1 MKSLIL
7 TIFLSF
13 VGIMASAQ
21 NYEVK
26 GTVVDSNGAP
36 LPGVSIIVKSTT
48 KGTTTDFDGN
58 FIISVEKGK
67 SILFSYL
74 GYESKEVVINNDNP
88 LRVTLAESLQ
98 NLDEVVVTALGI
110 KRSEKALGY
119 AVQKVDGDELQ
130 KVSVVN
136 VATSL
141 SGKVA
146 GLLVQNSTDFGVAPS
161 LTIRGEAPILVID
174 GVPYDN
180 KSLGDISSQD
190 IESVSVLKGATASAL
205 YGFRGANG
213 AILVTTKNGSTNEGV
228 GVTTNFATNTMFT
241 SGFLAIPERQ
251 SVYGR
256 GANGTYD
263 INSSNSWGP
272 VMDGT
277 IRKQWDPILKDF
289 RDYEYLPVGKDNFS
303 NFLEQGYIT
312 NNNLNVGYKGDLLS
326 LRSSVN
332 WIQNKGQYPNS
343 SLDKFTYTFGGDVNL
358 DKFKLSSNFSYAR
371 QHTPNLGSNGYTS
384 YDAMYSL
391 LIWSA
396 ADYNV
401 LDYKDNYWLV
411 PDQVQNFTY
420 KGGSN
425 NPYFDRYERTN
436 ETSRDI
442 FNVDVSASYQLVD
455 WLKASLRAGYDSYT
469 DKGQLRVAVG
479 SYQSTGNTGIPG
491 NLYPWIGGPTGA
503 YGVGMNTGH
512 SFNTDFLL
520 TGDRSVDKIKV
531 DYLVGGSIF
540 SKEDNNFYANTN
552 NGLTVP
558 GFFSLAAS
566 KDPAT
571 VKTSVIGQ
579 QVNSVFGRVAVS
591 YDNLI
596 YVEATGRNDW
606 ASALQI
612 KNKDNK
618 IDYFYPSVATSF
630 VVSEL
635 LPETTKDWLDLLK
648 FRNSWTVSKKPASA
662 YTVNSSFSTSN
673 AIWGAGYNSGASSS
687 SLYDATSILPEK
699 STTVE
704 YGMQAMFFKNR
715 LGLDVSYYE
724 KETVDFVKYAP
735 VSSASGYSSTLINIG
750 EGIER
755 RGWEISLTATP
766 IRTEDLRWDIG
777 ANWSTFAR
785 YWTKIDDVYTTKNP
799 WNKVGERV
807 DNFLIR
813 DYQLDGEGNH
823 IIGSNGKEV
832 FNPFDTRFG
841 YTDPDYLWG
850 VNSNLKYKDF
860 NLFISVDGVK
870 GGLTNTRTESYMFA
884 SGGHPD
890 SVSPERALDVQA
902 MSVFTA
908 AGGGAAGT
916 AAVAAAG
923 LTLTNWLS
931 NGVQVVSGTVTYSDS
946 YGTVLSDT
954 RVYAPNSKY
963 TTYKDYITNVHSGNA
978 WGGTGRPLDTYEKTY
993 FKLREISLTYTVPTE
1008 YLKGWAKGVSISAVG
1023 QNVFLWA
1030 KDFKYSDPDGGTEDF
1045 ADPAVRYLGGNI
1057 KLTF

>member
-1 MKSLIL
+1 MKSLVL
-7 TIFLSF
+7 TFFLSF
-13 VGIMASAQ
+13 VGIIAYSQ
-21 NYEVK
+21 NFDVN

-36 LPGVSIIVKSTT
+36 LPGVSIVIKNTT
-48 KGTTTDFDGN
+48 KGTSTDFNGN
-58 FIISVEKGK
+58 FTISVEKGK
-67 SILFSYL
+67 TIILSFL
-74 GYESKEVVINNDNP
+74 GYETKEIIINNANP
-88 LRVTLAESLQ
+88 LRVVLTEALQ
-98 NLDEVVVTALGI
+98 SLDEVVVTALGI

-119 AVQKVDGDELQ
+119 AVQKVSGESLQ
-130 KVSVVN
+130 KVPVVN

-141 SGKVA
+141 TGKVS
-146 GLLVQNSTDFGVAPS
+146 GLLVKNSTDFGVAPS
-161 LTIRGEAPILVID
+161 LTIRGEAPLLVID
-174 GVPYDN
+174 GVPYNN
-180 KSLGDISSQD
+180 KSLGDISSED
-190 IESVSVLKGATASAL
+190 IESLSVLKGATASAL

-228 GVTTNFATNTMFT
+228 GISTNFSTNTMFT
-241 SGFLAIPERQ
+241 AGFLAIPERQ
-251 SVYGR
+251 GIYGR
-256 GANGTYD
+256 GTNGTYNV
-263 INSSNSWGP
+263 NSDSSWGP

-277 IRKQWDPILKDF
+277 IRTQWDPFLKSY
-289 RDYEYLPVGKDNFS
+289 RDYEYLPIGKNNFS

-332 WIQNKGQYPNS
+332 WIENKGQYPNS
-343 SLDKFTYTFGGDVNL
+343 KLNKYTYTFGGDVNL
-358 DKFKLSSNFSYAR
+358 DKFKMSSNFSYAR
-371 QHTPNLGSNGYTS
+371 QHTPNLGSNSYTA

-396 ADYNV
+396 ADFNV
-401 LDYKDNYWLV
+401 LDYKNNYWLV
-411 PDQVQNFTY
+411 PDQTQNFTY

-455 WLKASLRAGYDSYT
+455 WLKASIRAGFDSYT
-469 DKGQLRVAVG
+469 DKGELRVSKG

-491 NLYPWIGGPTGA
+491 NPYTWIGGTTGA
-503 YGVGMNTGH
+503 YGIGLSSGH

-520 TGDRSVDKIKV
+520 TGDRSVSEKIKV
-531 DYLVGGSIF
+531 DYLAGGSIF
-540 SKEDNNFYANTN
+540 SREDNNFLANTN

-558 GFFSLAAS
+558 GFFSLNAS
-566 KDPAT
+566 KDPAS

-579 QVNSVFGRVAVS
+579 QVNSVFGRVAFS
-591 YDNLI
+591 YDNLLFL
-596 YVEATGRNDW
+596 EATGRNDW
-606 ASALQI
+606 ASTLQI

-618 IDYFYPSVATSF
+618 IDYFYPSLASSF

-635 LPETTKDWLDLLK
+635 LPETTKNWLDLLK
-648 FRNSWTVSKKPASA
+648 LRGSWTVSKRPADP

-673 AIWGAGYNSGASSS
+673 AVWGASFNSGSAPSA
-687 SLYDATSILPEK
+687 LYDATSILPEK

-704 YGMQAMFFKNR
+704 YGMQAMLLKNR
-715 LGLDVSYYE
+715 FGFDVSYYE

-735 VSSASGYSSTLINIG
+735 VSSASGYSSTLINTG

-755 RGWEISLTATP
+755 RGWEISLTGTP
-766 IRTEDLRWDIG
+766 VKTKDWQWNLG

-785 YWTKIDDVYTTKNP
+785 YWTKIDETYTTKNP
-799 WNKVGERV
+799 WNKVGERI

-813 DYQLDGEGNH
+813 DYKVDQAGNH
-823 IIGSNGKEV
+823 IIGSNGKEE
-832 FNPFDTRFG
+832 FNGFDTRFG
-841 YTDPDYLWG
+841 YTDPDFIWG

-870 GGLTNTRTESYMFA
+870 GGLTNTRTESYMWQ

-890 SVSPERALDVQA
+890 SVTPERALDVA
-902 MSVFTA
+902 TPGS
-908 AGGGAAGT
+908 
-916 AAVAAAG
+916 
-923 LTLTNWLS
+923 TNWLS
-931 NGVQVVSGTVTYSDS
+931 NGVQVVSGTVTYSDAF
-946 YGTVLSDT
+946 GTVLSDT

-963 TTYKDYITNVHSGNA
+963 TTYKDYATNVHNSSA
-978 WGGTGRPLDTYEKTY
+978 WGGTGRPLDTYEKTFY
-993 FKLREISLTYTVPTE
+993 KLREISLTYTVPSKH
-1008 YLKGWAKGVSISAVG
+1008 LQGWAKGASISFVG

-1030 KDFKYSDPDGGTEDF
+1030 KDFKYSDPDGGSEDF
-1045 ADPAVRYLGGNI
+1045 ADPAVRYLGGNL

>member
-1 MKSLIL
+1 MKSIIL

-13 VGIMASAQ
+13 LGIIASAQ
-21 NYEVK
+21 SFEVK

-36 LPGVSIIVKSTT
+36 LPGVSIVVKNTT
-48 KGTTTDFDGN
+48 KGATTDFDGN
-58 FIISVEKGK
+58 FTISVQKGK
-67 SILFSYL
+67 SIVLSYL
-74 GYESKEVVINNDNP
+74 GYESKEIVINSENS
-88 LRVTLAESLQ
+88 LMVTLSESLQ

-119 AVQKVDGDELQ
+119 AVQKVDGNELQ

-141 SGKVA
+141 TGKVA
-146 GLLVQNSTDFGVAPS
+146 GLLVQNSSDFGVAPT

-174 GVPYDN
+174 GISYDN
-180 KSLGDISSQD
+180 KTLGDISSED

-205 YGFRGANG
+205 YGYRGANG
-213 AILVTTKNGSTNEGV
+213 AILVTTKNGSTNGGV
-228 GVTTNFATNTMFT
+228 GITTNFATNTMFT

-251 SVYGR
+251 GIYGR
-256 GANGTYD
+256 GSNGTYD
-263 INSSNSWGP
+263 INSSSSWGP

-277 IRKQWDPILKDF
+277 IRTQWDPFLKDY
-289 RDYEYLPVGKDNFS
+289 RDYEYLPIGKNNFS

-312 NNNLNVGYKGDLLS
+312 NNNLNIGYRGELLS

-343 SLDKFTYTFGGDVNL
+343 TLDKFTYTFGGDVNL

-420 KGGSN
+420 KSGSN

-455 WLKASLRAGYDSYT
+455 WLKATLRAGYDSYT
-469 DKGQLRVAVG
+469 DKGELRISVG
-479 SYQSTGNTGIPG
+479 SYQSSGNTSIPG
-491 NLYPWIGGPTGA
+491 NSYPWIGGTTGA
-503 YGVGMNTGH
+503 YGIGMDSGH

-520 TGDRSVDKIKV
+520 TGDRAINEKIKV
-531 DYLVGGSIF
+531 EYLVGGSIF

-558 GFFSLAAS
+558 GFYSLAAS

-579 QVNSVFGRVAVS
+579 QVNSVFGRLAAS
-591 YDNLI
+591 YNNLI
-596 YVEATGRNDW
+596 YLEATGRNDW
-606 ASALQI
+606 ASTLQI
-612 KNKDNK
+612 KNKDNS
-618 IDYFYPSVATSF
+618 IYYFYPSVSTSF

-635 LPETTKDWLDLLK
+635 LPETTKNWLDLLK
-648 FRNSWTVSKKPASA
+648 LRNSWTVSKGIPDP
-662 YTVNSSFSTSN
+662 YYVNSSFTTSS
-673 AIWGAGYNSGASSS
+673 AIWGSGYNSGTPPRA
-687 SLYDATSILPEK
+687 LYDAESIDPET
-699 STTVE
+699 STTIE
-704 YGMQAMFFKNR
+704 YGIQTMFFKNR
-715 LGLDVSYYE
+715 FGFDVSYYE
-724 KETVDFVKYAP
+724 KETEDYINYASI
-735 VSSASGYSSTLINIG
+735 SSSSGYSSTLINTD
-750 EGIER
+750 EKKER
-755 RGWEISLTATP
+755 RGWEISLTGTP
-766 IRTEDLRWDIG
+766 IKTENVRWDIG
-777 ANWSTFAR
+777 ANWSTYAT
-785 YWTKIDDVYTTKNP
+785 YWTQIDDTYTTKNP

-807 DNFLIR
+807 DNYLIK
-813 DYQLDGEGNH
+813 DNQLDPDGNH

-832 FNPFDTRFG
+832 FNSFETRFG
-841 YTDPDYLWG
+841 YTNPDYLWG
-850 VNSNLKYKDF
+850 INSNLKYKDF
-860 NLFISVDGVK
+860 NLFISVDGVH
-870 GGLTNTRTESYMFA
+870 GGIATTRTESYMYA

-890 SVSPERALDVQA
+890 SVTPERALDVA
-902 MSVFTA
+902 TPGSK
-908 AGGGAAGT
+908 
-916 AAVAAAG
+916 
-923 LTLTNWLS
+923 NWLS
-931 NGVQVVSGTVTYSDS
+931 EGVQVVSGTVTYSDS

-954 RVYAPNSKY
+954 RVYAPNTTY
-963 TTYKDYITNVHSGNA
+963 TTYKDYITNVHSGSA
-978 WGGTGRPLDTYEKTY
+978 WGGTGRPLDAYEKTY
-993 FKLREISLTYTVPTE
+993 FKIREISLTYTFPAE
-1008 YLKGWAKGVSISAVG
+1008 YLKGWAKAASISMVG